1 LLRTL
6 RINNFALIDELEI
19 SFSSGMT
26 TITGETGTGKSILLG
41 GLFLVLGKRAEI
53 ANIKNPL
60 KKCYVEA
67 VFNISDY
74 NLINFFSLN
83 NLDYDDE
90 TILRREISHNGKSRA
105 FINDSPVNLKLLE
118 KLSSK
123 LIDIHSQH
131 ETQLL
136 NSEKYQF
143 LILDSFAKNE
153 SNINNYSDLLIE
165 YKNISKQL
173 KTLRSKQIESMN
185 SLELNYFLYDE
196 LVKADLVKDITPLEQ
211 KYSELSNVELIKS
224 NLSKAINFLENDQI
238 GIINQ
243 FLEFR
248 NLFKP
253 ISNLTNRYNSINER
267 VNTLFYETEDVLEE
281 LKINIDKLEI
291 NPNELSVLEK
301 KINELNNLLNKH
313 NLKSVDD
320 LIAKR
325 DNLEKEIN
333 LSDNIKNSID
343 AIIKRKDE
351 LEIKLNSLA
360 EIISRERSLSIP
372 MLEKE
377 LINLTSDLGMI
388 YSSFKIKLENKE
400 EFLYNGKDSVTFL
413 FKSNNSSDFR
423 LLSKIASGGELSR
436 IMLSLKNILSRFKKL
451 PTIIFDEIDS
461 GVSGKISDSVANL
474 MYEMSQTMQV
484 LTITHLPQVA
494 SKGDNQIKV
503 FKKTTQSETNTF
515 IKNLNKEERINEIA
529 LMLSGNKVSTT
540 ALAHAKQLLN

>member
-1 LLRTL
+1 MLRTL

-253 ISNLTNRYNSINER
+253 ISNLTNRYNSINEK

-301 KINELNNLLNKH
+301 KNK
-313 NLKSVDD
+313 
-320 LIAKR
+320 
-325 DNLEKEIN
+325 
-333 LSDNIKNSID
+333 
-343 AIIKRKDE
+343 
-351 LEIKLNSLA
+351 
-360 EIISRERSLSIP
+360 
-372 MLEKE
+372 
-377 LINLTSDLGMI
+377 
-388 YSSFKIKLENKE
+388 
-400 EFLYNGKDSVTFL
+400 
-413 FKSNNSSDFR
+413 
-423 LLSKIASGGELSR
+423 
-436 IMLSLKNILSRFKKL
+436 
-451 PTIIFDEIDS
+451 
-461 GVSGKISDSVANL
+461 
-474 MYEMSQTMQV
+474 
-484 LTITHLPQVA
+484 
-494 SKGDNQIKV
+494 
-503 FKKTTQSETNTF
+503 
-515 IKNLNKEERINEIA
+515 
-529 LMLSGNKVSTT
+529 
-540 ALAHAKQLLN
+540 